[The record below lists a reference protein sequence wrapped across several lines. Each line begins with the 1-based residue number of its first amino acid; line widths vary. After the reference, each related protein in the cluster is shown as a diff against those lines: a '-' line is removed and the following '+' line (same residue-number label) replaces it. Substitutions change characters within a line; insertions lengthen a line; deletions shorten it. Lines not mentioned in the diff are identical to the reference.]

1 MAGDSTFDTT
11 WETAWQCSLGGE
23 ISSTLSIAKRE
34 GHPPSFSLFVRRVVS
49 NKGYQSVLPLNR
61 NEVLWLADNLKTS
74 QSSEYTTTD
83 ANGDVVR
90 KVQVTSLNTNGYVY
104 YKIESKRL
112 GRRDLK
118 MYVPSWKSDAFV
130 GMLNDAVEQF
140 VKLS

>member
-11 WETAWQCSLGGE
+11 WETVWQCSLDGE

-34 GHPPSFSLFVRRVVS
+34 GHPPSFSLFVRRVVNS
-49 NKGYQSVLPLNR
+49 KGYQSVLPLNR

-104 YKIESKRL
+104 NKIESKRL